1 MGGAISGITSAV
13 SGVVGAIGTN
23 KALNQEKKSINKQQ
37 DIQKD
42 TTAQLLALMAPYRD
56 AGTAALPK
64 AQALAGQPIDRE
76 KLLNQYF
83 SGDEYAIDSEAAR
96 RQQLAGAAATGGLG
110 STSTNNALAAIAP
123 TLGNDYLNTMSAQ
136 QQDMYNQLMGMV
148 NVGLQGAGGSGNA
161 ISSGGSNLIALQG
174 AKGANNAS
182 RAALPYQTAAYAN
195 NAMGQGAASDVNQF
209 TNMFGG
215 MFGGMMGGV

>member
-42 TTAQLLALMAPYRD
+42 TTAQLLALMEPYRQAGID
-56 AGTAALPK
+56 AMPK
-64 AQALAGQPIDRE
+64 AAALAGQPLDRE
-76 KLLNQYF
+76 KLLNDYYG
-83 SGDEYAIDSEAAR
+83 GDEYAIQSEEAR

-110 STSTNNALAAIAP
+110 SSSTNNALASIAP
-123 TLGNDYLNTMSAQ
+123 SLGQDYLNTMTAAQ
-136 QQDMYNQLMGMV
+136 QDQYNQLMQMV
-148 NVGLQGAGGSGNA
+148 GVGLQGAGGSGNA
-161 ISSGGSNLIALQG
+161 VSSGGSNLIALQG
-174 AKGANNAS
+174 AKGQNNAA

-195 NAMGQGAASDVNQF
+195 NAMGQGAAQDVNKF
-209 TNMFGG
+209 VDMFGG